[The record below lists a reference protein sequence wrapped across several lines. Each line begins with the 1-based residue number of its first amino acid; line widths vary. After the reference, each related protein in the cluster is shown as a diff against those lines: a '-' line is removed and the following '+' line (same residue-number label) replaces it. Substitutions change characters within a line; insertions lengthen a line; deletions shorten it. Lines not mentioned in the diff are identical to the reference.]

1 MKNYYKE
8 PKNVKKYKIVEIVD
22 HGETYYVIY
31 CFYFEKRYV
40 FWGEVIE
47 KKAPFKKLYFG
58 FHDSHYSTAIFR
70 SVDEAQKEL
79 NAFKTNSVK
88 VIKEIVVG

>member
-1 MKNYYKE
+1 MRDYKE
-8 PKNVKKYKIVEIVD
+8 PKNTKRYQIIEIVD
-22 HGETYYVIY
+22 HGETYYTID

-58 FHDSHYSTAIFR
+58 IRDCHYSRAYFR
-70 SVDEAQKEL
+70 SIDEAQKEL

-88 VIKEIVVG
+88 VIKEITVG